1 MKSDTNAA
9 AVSVGLDAAPLAR
22 RTNWTPNEAPSTAIA
37 QLVAKVT
44 NQPHTELEPLQR
56 TIDGDALDK
65 LFESGASERLY
76 VSFTY
81 EGVNVRVTNDGIVE
95 IWE

>member
-1 MKSDTNAA
+1 MKSDTKATKD
-9 AVSVGLDAAPLAR
+9 SVGCDAAPLAR
-22 RTNWTPNEAPSTAIA
+22 RTNWTHNEAPSTAIV

-44 NQPHTELEPLQR
+44 NRPHTELEPLQR
-56 TIDGDALDK
+56 TIDGDALNS
-65 LFESGASERLY
+65 LFESAASERLY

-81 EGVNVRVTNDGIVE
+81 EGVNVRVTNDGVVE

>member
-1 MKSDTNAA
+1 MKSDTNATTM
-9 AVSVGLDAAPLAR
+9 SVGVDAAPLAR
-22 RTNWTPNEAPSTAIA
+22 RTNWTANESPSTAIV
-37 QLVAKVT
+37 QLVAEVT
-44 NQPHTELEPLQR
+44 NRSHTDLDPLQE
-56 TIDGDALDK
+56 TIDGDALNS
-65 LFESGASERLY
+65 LFESAASERLY

>member
-1 MKSDTNAA
+1 MKSDTNATT
-9 AVSVGLDAAPLAR
+9 VSVGVDAAPLAR
-22 RTNWTPNEAPSTAIA
+22 RTNWTANQAPSTAIV
-37 QLVAKVT
+37 QLVAEVT
-44 NQPHTELEPLQR
+44 NRPHTELEPLQE
-56 TIDGDALDK
+56 TIDGDALNK
-65 LFESGASERLY
+65 LFESTASERLY